1 MSCEVYLTVIRHAE
15 SEGNVE
21 KIVQGSSEYPLTEH
35 GREQARI
42 ASVAARLLDPS
53 YVASST
59 LSRAYETAEILF
71 GVEAVRWVDLV
82 ERGAG
87 LWEGVKRTEILEKHP
102 GSLENDNDRPEGYEP
117 LSEVVLRARR
127 SLCQIGEKTAEIGDR
142 GAVVCHGA
150 VMRALYNDLTGK
162 ETRFSHL
169 EYMVLKYDGESI
181 TFKELGTLIP
191 SVSGGIKA
199 SQS

>member
-15 SEGNVE
+15 SEGNAG

-71 GVEAVRWVDLV
+71 GVESVRWVDLV

-87 LWEGVKRTEILEKHP
+87 LWEGVKRTEILEEHP

-127 SLCQIGEKTAEIGDR
+127 SLCQIGEKTAELGDR

-150 VMRALYNDLTGK
+150 VMRALYKDLTGK
-162 ETRFSHL
+162 ETRFNHL
-169 EYMVLKYDGESI
+169 EFMVLCYDGEHV

-191 SVSGGIKA
+191 GVSGRVKS